1 MIQQFTLNEKIAIVS
16 ILSQI
21 MYADGIIHPKE
32 EEYMDKVYEEL
43 GLTINDIDSITN
55 MDIIQAYNILN
66 EMAQKK
72 REYAH
77 SLFVSMAE
85 SDGYV
90 HPKEMDVIDKV
101 FRTT

>member
-32 EEYMDKVYEEL
+32 DEYMDKVYEEL

-66 EMAQKK
+66 EMAQEK

>member
-1 MIQQFTLNEKIAIVS
+1 MIQQFTLNEKIAVVS

-32 EEYMDKVYEEL
+32 EEYMDKVYDEL
-43 GLTINDIDSITN
+43 GLTINDIDDITN
-55 MDIIQAYNILN
+55 MDDIQAYIILN
-66 EMAQKK
+66 EMTISK

-77 SLFVSMAE
+77 SLFLSMAE

-90 HPKEMDVIDKV
+90 HPKEKEIIDRV
-101 FRTT
+101 FKLG